1 MEFFM
6 VRRLSL
12 LIILSLVLINLS
24 GVWALDN
31 LSDTETKKKVTSDQ
45 GRTNAQSPVLN
56 ISPREIDLGVI
67 GPDEGVKG
75 AFVLKNVGSG
85 SLNWHADGSEGWSF
99 LDEKKLSG
107 VLKNDIE
114 NLQVHVSFLKK
125 TLNSNG
131 AETNG
136 EEPNSNES

>member
-6 VRRLSL
+6 IRRLPL
-12 LIILSLVLINLS
+12 LIILSLVIINLS
-24 GVWALDN
+24 VVWALDN
-31 LSDTETKKKVTSDQ
+31 LPEVETKKKVTSDQ
-45 GRTNAQSPVLN
+45 GKTNAQSPVLN

-75 AFVLKNVGSG
+75 AFALKNIGSG
-85 SLNWHADGSEGWSF
+85 SLNWHADGSEGWSL

-114 NLQVHVSFLKK
+114 NLQVHVSFLRK

-131 AETNG
+131 AEAD
-136 EEPNSNES
+136 